1 MYIHQHIATVRFTW
15 DPRKSARNLEERGFD
30 FAFATAIF
38 TGPTVE
44 RIDARRDYGEVRR
57 IAVGR
62 FASVILTVVYTDRVA
77 TNGTPERRI
86 ISARVS
92 KRRERKTY
100 EQAYP
105 EA

>member
-1 MYIHQHIATVRFTW
+1 MCDSPGIL
-15 DPRKSARNLEERGFD
+15 ARAPETSRCAASISRLLRQSSPGRRW
-30 FAFATAIF
+30 
-38 TGPTVE
+38 

-62 FASVILTVVYTDRVA
+62 FASIVLTVIYTDRA
-77 TNGTPERRI
+77 ASDGTPERRI